1 MKNIRDKVIIQIGGY
16 KRSGKDTISQM
27 IANHYQSSGKLVDI
41 FHYADPL
48 KQIAASIFDVSL
60 EQLDEFKNNK
70 TALIVE
76 KKSSILENIE
86 YEIKSETKEDDIF
99 AKQAMILLNNNLR
112 NIKEF
117 EKLTDFREILMK
129 IGNEAIKPV
138 FGSDVWQKIMLEKIE
153 KSEADIIII
162 PDFRFTVE
170 HIQNAVTVRINN
182 SDIINDT
189 DHQSETELID
199 FDFDMSIDNTNY
211 SQNQEEVSYYCE
223 QMIDNYIKQKHG
235 DMSWK
240 K

>member
-1 MKNIRDKVIIQIGGY
+1 MKNIRDKVIIQIGGF
-16 KRSGKDTISQM
+16 KRSGKDTISKM

-41 FHYADPL
+41 FHYAYPL
-48 KQIAASIFDVSL
+48 KQIAASIFDISL

-70 TALIVE
+70 TELYRF
-76 KKSSILENIE
+76 NT
-86 YEIKSETKEDDIF
+86 YEEPCKV
-99 AKQAMILLNNNLR
+99 
-112 NIKEF
+112 
-117 EKLTDFREILMK
+117 TDFREILMK

-162 PDFRFTVE
+162 PDFRFAVE
-170 HIQNAVTVRINN
+170 HIPNAVTIRINN

-189 DHQSETELID
+189 DHPSETELID

-211 SQNQEEVSYYCE
+211 SQNQEEISYYCE

>member
-1 MKNIRDKVIIQIGGY
+1 MHNKVIIQIGGF

-27 IANHYQSSGKLVDI
+27 IANHYQSKGKLVDI

-48 KQIAASIFDVSL
+48 KQIAASIFDISL

-70 TALIVE
+70 TELYRF
-76 KKSSILENIE
+76 NT
-86 YEIKSETKEDDIF
+86 YEEPCKV
-99 AKQAMILLNNNLR
+99 
-112 NIKEF
+112 
-117 EKLTDFREILMK
+117 TDFREILMK

-162 PDFRFTVE
+162 PDFRFAVE
-170 HIQNAVTVRINN
+170 HIPNAVTIRINN

-189 DHQSETELID
+189 DHPSETELID

-211 SQNQEEVSYYCE
+211 SQNQEEISYYCE

>member
-1 MKNIRDKVIIQIGGY
+1 MKNIRGKVIIQIGGF

-27 IANHYQSSGKLVDI
+27 IANHYQSSGRLVDI

-48 KQIAASIFDVSL
+48 KQIAASIFDISL

-70 TALIVE
+70 TELYRF
-76 KKSSILENIE
+76 NT
-86 YEIKSETKEDDIF
+86 YEEPCKV
-99 AKQAMILLNNNLR
+99 
-112 NIKEF
+112 
-117 EKLTDFREILMK
+117 TDFREILMK

-162 PDFRFTVE
+162 PDFRFAVE
-170 HIQNAVTVRINN
+170 HIPNAVTIRINN

-189 DHQSETELID
+189 DHPSETELID

-211 SQNQEEVSYYCE
+211 SQNQEEISYYCE

>member
-1 MKNIRDKVIIQIGGY
+1 MKNIRDKVIIQIGGF
-16 KRSGKDTISQM
+16 KRSGKDTISKM
-27 IANHYQSSGKLVDI
+27 IANHYQSKGKLVDI
-41 FHYADPL
+41 FHYADQL
-48 KQIAASIFDVSL
+48 KQIAASIFDISL

-70 TALIVE
+70 TELYRF
-76 KKSSILENIE
+76 NT
-86 YEIKSETKEDDIF
+86 YEEPCKV
-99 AKQAMILLNNNLR
+99 
-112 NIKEF
+112 
-117 EKLTDFREILMK
+117 TDFREILMK

-162 PDFRFTVE
+162 PDFRFAVE
-170 HIQNAVTVRINN
+170 HIPNAVTIRINN

-189 DHQSETELID
+189 DHPSETELID

-211 SQNQEEVSYYCE
+211 SQNQEEISYYCE

>member
-1 MKNIRDKVIIQIGGY
+1 MKNIRDKVIIQIGGF
-16 KRSGKDTISQM
+16 KRSGKDTISKM

-48 KQIAASIFDVSL
+48 KQIAASIFDISL

-70 TALIVE
+70 TELYRF
-76 KKSSILENIE
+76 NT
-86 YEIKSETKEDDIF
+86 YEEPCKV
-99 AKQAMILLNNNLR
+99 
-112 NIKEF
+112 
-117 EKLTDFREILMK
+117 TDFREILMK

-153 KSEADIIII
+153 KSKADIIII
-162 PDFRFTVE
+162 PDFRFAVE
-170 HIQNAVTVRINN
+170 HIPNAVTIRINN

-189 DHQSETELID
+189 DHPSETELID

-211 SQNQEEVSYYCE
+211 SQNQEEISYYCE

>member
-1 MKNIRDKVIIQIGGY
+1 MHNKVIIQIGGF
-16 KRSGKDTISQM
+16 KRSGKDTISKM
-27 IANHYQSSGKLVDI
+27 IANHYQLSGKLVDI

-48 KQIAASIFDVSL
+48 KQIAASIFDISL

-70 TALIVE
+70 TELYRF
-76 KKSSILENIE
+76 NT
-86 YEIKSETKEDDIF
+86 YEEPCKV
-99 AKQAMILLNNNLR
+99 
-112 NIKEF
+112 
-117 EKLTDFREILMK
+117 TDFREILMK

-162 PDFRFTVE
+162 PDFRFAVE
-170 HIQNAVTVRINN
+170 HIPNAVTIRINN

-189 DHQSETELID
+189 DHPSETELID

-211 SQNQEEVSYYCE
+211 SQNQEEISYYCE

>member
-1 MKNIRDKVIIQIGGY
+1 MHNKVIIQIGGF
-16 KRSGKDTISQM
+16 KRSGKDTISKM
-27 IANHYQSSGKLVDI
+27 IANHYQSKGKLVDI

-48 KQIAASIFDVSL
+48 KQIAASIFDISL

-70 TALIVE
+70 TELYRF
-76 KKSSILENIE
+76 NT
-86 YEIKSETKEDDIF
+86 YEEPCKV
-99 AKQAMILLNNNLR
+99 
-112 NIKEF
+112 
-117 EKLTDFREILMK
+117 TDFREILMK

-162 PDFRFTVE
+162 PDFRFAVE
-170 HIQNAVTVRINN
+170 HIPNAVTIRINN

-189 DHQSETELID
+189 DHPSETELID

-211 SQNQEEVSYYCE
+211 SQNQEEISYYCE

-235 DMSWK
+235 DMLWK

>member
-1 MKNIRDKVIIQIGGY
+1 MSDIRDKVIIQIGGF

-41 FHYADPL
+41 FHYADPIKEHL
-48 KQIAASIFDVSL
+48 CKLFNISL
-60 EQLDEFKNNK
+60 EQLDEFKNS
-70 TALIVE
+70 
-76 KKSSILENIE
+76 KKELWSFYFYNYYDAYKVADFRDLLTSTGDSFKSIFG
-86 YEIKSETKEDDIF
+86 DDIF
-99 AKQAMILLNNNLR
+99 SR
-112 NIKEF
+112 
-117 EKLTDFREILMK
+117 LM
-129 IGNEAIKPV
+129 
-138 FGSDVWQKIMLEKIE
+138 WEKIE

-162 PDFRFTVE
+162 PDFRFAVE
-170 HIQNAVTVRINN
+170 HIPNAVTIRINN

-189 DHQSETELID
+189 DHPSETELID

-211 SQNQEEVSYYCE
+211 SQNQEETSYYCE

>member
-1 MKNIRDKVIIQIGGY
+1 MKNIRDKVIIQIGGF
-16 KRSGKDTISQM
+16 KRSGKDTISKM
-27 IANHYQSSGKLVDI
+27 IANHYQSKGKLVDI

-48 KQIAASIFDVSL
+48 KQIASSIFDISL

-70 TALIVE
+70 TELYRF
-76 KKSSILENIE
+76 NT
-86 YEIKSETKEDDIF
+86 YEEPCKV
-99 AKQAMILLNNNLR
+99 
-112 NIKEF
+112 
-117 EKLTDFREILMK
+117 TDFREILMK

-162 PDFRFTVE
+162 PDFRFAVE
-170 HIQNAVTVRINN
+170 HIPNAVTIRINN

-189 DHQSETELID
+189 DHPSETELID

-211 SQNQEEVSYYCE
+211 SQNQEEISYYCE

>member
-1 MKNIRDKVIIQIGGY
+1 MKNIRDKVIIQIGGF
-16 KRSGKDTISQM
+16 KRSGKDTISKM
-27 IANHYQSSGKLVDI
+27 IANHYQSKGKLVDI
-41 FHYADPL
+41 LHYADPL
-48 KQIAASIFDVSL
+48 KQIAASIFDISL

-70 TALIVE
+70 TELYRF
-76 KKSSILENIE
+76 NT
-86 YEIKSETKEDDIF
+86 YEEPCKV
-99 AKQAMILLNNNLR
+99 
-112 NIKEF
+112 
-117 EKLTDFREILMK
+117 TDFREILMK

-138 FGSDVWQKIMLEKIE
+138 FGSDVWQKIMWEKIE

-162 PDFRFTVE
+162 PDFRFAVE
-170 HIQNAVTVRINN
+170 HIPNAVTIRINN

-189 DHQSETELID
+189 DHPSETELID

-211 SQNQEEVSYYCE
+211 SQNQEEISYYCE

>member
-1 MKNIRDKVIIQIGGY
+1 MKNIRDKVIIQIGGF
-16 KRSGKDTISQM
+16 KRSGKDTISKM
-27 IANHYQSSGKLVDI
+27 IANHYQSKGKLVDI

-48 KQIAASIFDVSL
+48 KQIAASIFDISL

-70 TALIVE
+70 TELYRF
-76 KKSSILENIE
+76 NT
-86 YEIKSETKEDDIF
+86 YEEPCKV
-99 AKQAMILLNNNLR
+99 
-112 NIKEF
+112 
-117 EKLTDFREILMK
+117 TDFREILMK

-162 PDFRFTVE
+162 PDFRFAVE
-170 HIQNAVTVRINN
+170 HIPNAVTIRINN

-189 DHQSETELID
+189 DHPSETELID

-211 SQNQEEVSYYCE
+211 SQNQEEISYYCE

>member
-1 MKNIRDKVIIQIGGY
+1 MKNIRDKVIIQIGGF
-16 KRSGKDTISQM
+16 KRSGKDTISKM
-27 IANHYQSSGKLVDI
+27 IANHYQSKGKLVDI

-48 KQIAASIFDVSL
+48 KQIAASIFDISL

-70 TALIVE
+70 TELYRF
-76 KKSSILENIE
+76 NT
-86 YEIKSETKEDDIF
+86 YEEPCKV
-99 AKQAMILLNNNLR
+99 
-112 NIKEF
+112 
-117 EKLTDFREILMK
+117 TDFREILMK

-162 PDFRFTVE
+162 PDFRFAVE
-170 HIQNAVTVRINN
+170 HIPNAVTIRINN

-189 DHQSETELID
+189 DHPSETELID

-211 SQNQEEVSYYCE
+211 SQNQEEISYYCE
-223 QMIDNYIKQKHG
+223 QMINNYIKQKHG
-235 DMSWK
+235 DMLWK

>member
-1 MKNIRDKVIIQIGGY
+1 MHNKVIIQIGGF
-16 KRSGKDTISQM
+16 KRSGKDTISKM

-48 KQIAASIFDVSL
+48 KQIAASIFDISL

-70 TALIVE
+70 TELYRF
-76 KKSSILENIE
+76 NT
-86 YEIKSETKEDDIF
+86 YEEPCKV
-99 AKQAMILLNNNLR
+99 
-112 NIKEF
+112 
-117 EKLTDFREILMK
+117 TDFREILMK

-162 PDFRFTVE
+162 PDFRFAVE
-170 HIQNAVTVRINN
+170 HIPNAVTIRINN

-189 DHQSETELID
+189 DHPSETELID

-211 SQNQEEVSYYCE
+211 SQNQEEISYYCE

>member
-1 MKNIRDKVIIQIGGY
+1 MKNIRDKVIIQIGGF

-27 IANHYQSSGKLVDI
+27 IANHYQSYGKLVDI

-48 KQIAASIFDVSL
+48 KQIAASIFDISL
-60 EQLDEFKNNK
+60 EQLDELKNNK
-70 TALIVE
+70 TELYRF
-76 KKSSILENIE
+76 NT
-86 YEIKSETKEDDIF
+86 YEEPCKV
-99 AKQAMILLNNNLR
+99 
-112 NIKEF
+112 
-117 EKLTDFREILMK
+117 TDFREILMK

-138 FGSDVWQKIMLEKIE
+138 FGSDVWQKIMFEKIE

-170 HIQNAVTVRINN
+170 NIPKAVTIRINN

-189 DHQSETELID
+189 DHPSETELID

-211 SQNQEEVSYYCE
+211 SQNQEEISYYCE

>member
-1 MKNIRDKVIIQIGGY
+1 MKNIRDKVIIQIGGF
-16 KRSGKDTISQM
+16 KRSGKDTISKM
-27 IANHYQSSGKLVDI
+27 IANHYQSNGKLVDI
-41 FHYADPL
+41 FHYAYPL
-48 KQIAASIFDVSL
+48 KQIAASIFDISL

-70 TALIVE
+70 TELYRF
-76 KKSSILENIE
+76 NT
-86 YEIKSETKEDDIF
+86 YEEPCKV
-99 AKQAMILLNNNLR
+99 
-112 NIKEF
+112 
-117 EKLTDFREILMK
+117 TDFREILMK

-162 PDFRFTVE
+162 PDFRFAVE
-170 HIQNAVTVRINN
+170 HIPNAVAIRINN

-189 DHQSETELID
+189 DHPSETELID

-211 SQNQEEVSYYCE
+211 SQNQEEISYYCE

>member
-1 MKNIRDKVIIQIGGY
+1 MKNIRDKVIIQIGGF
-16 KRSGKDTISQM
+16 KRSGKDTISKM

-48 KQIAASIFDVSL
+48 KQIAASIFDISL

-70 TALIVE
+70 TELYRF
-76 KKSSILENIE
+76 NT
-86 YEIKSETKEDDIF
+86 YEEPCKV
-99 AKQAMILLNNNLR
+99 
-112 NIKEF
+112 
-117 EKLTDFREILMK
+117 TDFREILMK

-162 PDFRFTVE
+162 PDFRFAVE
-170 HIQNAVTVRINN
+170 HIPNAVTIRINN

-189 DHQSETELID
+189 DHPSETELID

-211 SQNQEEVSYYCE
+211 SQNQEEISYYCE

>member
-1 MKNIRDKVIIQIGGY
+1 MKNIRDKVIIQIGGF

-27 IANHYQSSGKLVDI
+27 IANHYQSNGKLVDI

-48 KQIAASIFDVSL
+48 KQIAASIFDISL

-70 TALIVE
+70 TELYRF
-76 KKSSILENIE
+76 NT
-86 YEIKSETKEDDIF
+86 YEEPCKV
-99 AKQAMILLNNNLR
+99 
-112 NIKEF
+112 
-117 EKLTDFREILMK
+117 TDFREILMK

-138 FGSDVWQKIMLEKIE
+138 FGSDAWQKIMLEKIE

-162 PDFRFTVE
+162 PDFRFAVE
-170 HIQNAVTVRINN
+170 HIQNAVAIRINN

-189 DHQSETELID
+189 DHPSETELID

-211 SQNQEEVSYYCE
+211 SQNQEEISYYCE

>member
-1 MKNIRDKVIIQIGGY
+1 MKNIRDKVIIQIGGF
-16 KRSGKDTISQM
+16 KRSGKDTISKM
-27 IANHYQSSGKLVDI
+27 ISNHYQSKGKLVDI

-48 KQIAASIFDVSL
+48 KQIAASIFDISL

-70 TALIVE
+70 TELYRF
-76 KKSSILENIE
+76 NT
-86 YEIKSETKEDDIF
+86 YEEPCKV
-99 AKQAMILLNNNLR
+99 
-112 NIKEF
+112 
-117 EKLTDFREILMK
+117 TDFREILMK

-138 FGSDVWQKIMLEKIE
+138 FGSDVWKKIMWEKIE

-170 HIQNAVTVRINN
+170 HISNAVTIRINN

-189 DHQSETELID
+189 DHPSETELID

-211 SQNQEEVSYYCE
+211 SQNQEEISYYCE

-235 DMSWK
+235 DISWK

>member
-1 MKNIRDKVIIQIGGY
+1 MKNIRDKVIIQIGGF
-16 KRSGKDTISQM
+16 KRSGKDTISKM
-27 IANHYQSSGKLVDI
+27 IANHYQSNGKLVDI

-48 KQIAASIFDVSL
+48 KQIAASIFDISL

-70 TALIVE
+70 TELYRF
-76 KKSSILENIE
+76 NT
-86 YEIKSETKEDDIF
+86 YEEPCKV
-99 AKQAMILLNNNLR
+99 
-112 NIKEF
+112 
-117 EKLTDFREILMK
+117 TDFREILMK

-162 PDFRFTVE
+162 PDFRFAVE
-170 HIQNAVTVRINN
+170 HIPNAVTIRINN

-189 DHQSETELID
+189 DHPSETELID

-211 SQNQEEVSYYCE
+211 SQNQEEISYYCE